1 MEKVKP
7 CSGAQL
13 DATLGRM
20 VREECWNQLGLDKEF
35 MRLGEGLGESGKSSR
50 EKKVFHLFLL
60 ERV

>member
-1 MEKVKP
+1 MEEVKP
-7 CSGAQL
+7 CSRAQL

-35 MRLGEGLGESGKSSR
+35 MRLGESGKSSR
-50 EKKVFHLFLL
+50 ERKVFHLFLL